1 MKLLRYLNTQ
11 PNKYYFALLSIIC
24 GLSLRYIHNRFSIFV
39 FFIYSPCMWTFQEYI
54 AHRFLMHHFEPVKK
68 QHFKH
73 HENPTNESKIFIPIF
88 MTLLFSLI
96 NLYPIHFL
104 FGYKIMMVNFSSF
117 VLCYFS
123 FEYTH
128 WATHCLP
135 NSQLLKGPIMFHTIH
150 HVTDYDKQNVKNF
163 GFTSATWDLL
173 FNTCDLHTK
182 NKKYNYLLYIPIP
195 IIPLIIVQKLNYS

>member
-1 MKLLRYLNTQ
+1 
-11 PNKYYFALLSIIC
+11 
-24 GLSLRYIHNRFSIFV
+24 
-39 FFIYSPCMWTFQEYI
+39 
-54 AHRFLMHHFEPVKK
+54 
-68 QHFKH
+68 
-73 HENPTNESKIFIPIF
+73 

-135 NSQLLKGPIMFHTIH
+135 NSNIKGPIMFHTIH
-150 HVTDYDKQNVKNF
+150 HVTDYNKQNVKNF
-163 GFTSATWDLL
+163 GFTSATWVYYLIHVI
-173 FNTCDLHTK
+173 CIQK
-182 NKKYNYLLYIPIP
+182 IKYNYLLYIPIP
-195 IIPLIIVQKLNYS
+195 IIPLIIVEKLNYS